1 LLSGNGFSIECGGK
15 AVELRLN
22 SGSIEHHQRLQQRVG
37 KDAEE

>member
-1 LLSGNGFSIECGGK
+1 MGFPLNVGGGK
-15 AVELRLN
+15 AVELSLN